1 MSSLKGKTVLITGGS
16 KGIGRALALML
27 AKEGTNLVLAART
40 KSSLKATADEIR
52 ETTGVTVLP
61 VVTDVSK
68 RKDLENLIA
77 RSRRA
82 FGRIDVLINGAGVS
96 SQHPFDKQPFV
107 DIEKL
112 ISTNFYGYVM
122 CTRLVIP
129 HMIKNGSGAII
140 NILSGS
146 VLVAPP
152 PRNFLVYT
160 SLKVGLRT
168 FSKGLFWE
176 LRDHNI
182 KVTSIMPGVTQTP
195 LTSALDAKTLASSR
209 LMTTEA
215 IEKAVLFALTCPLD
229 VCPLEIA
236 VINQKTPWTKPVIP
250 FKQRHPRRS
259 RKVAPT
265 SGEKRVGVSA
275 PLRKMRK

>member
-1 MSSLKGKTVLITGGS
+1 MSDLKGKIVLITGGS
-16 KGIGRALALML
+16 GGIGRALAFVL
-27 AKEGTNLVLAART
+27 AKEGMNLVLAART
-40 KSSLKATADEIR
+40 KSTLITTADEIR
-52 ETTGVTVLP
+52 KATGVTVLP

-68 RKDLENLIA
+68 RKDLENLVAQA
-77 RSRRA
+77 RKT
-82 FGRIDVLINGAGVS
+82 FDRIDVLINGAGIS
-96 SQHPFDKQPFV
+96 SQHPFDKQPFA

-129 HMIKNGSGAII
+129 HMITNKSGAII

-160 SLKVGLRT
+160 SLKVGLHT

-176 LRDHNI
+176 MRDHNI
-182 KVTSIMPGVTQTP
+182 KVTSIMPGVTRTP
-195 LTSALDAKTLASSR
+195 LTGALDAKTLASSR

-250 FKQRHPRRS
+250 FKQKHPK
-259 RKVAPT
+259 KV
-265 SGEKRVGVSA
+265 GK
-275 PLRKMRK
+275 